1 MYTSGSTTGATFSA
15 SRATELATSTE
26 ADQISARSFLIR
38 GLLAGL
44 IAGIFAF
51 GVAYAVGEP
60 SVNAAIGIEE
70 AGSHDHGTAGEPAA
84 DDHATEDHATEV
96 PRSLQSTVGLLTGT
110 VVAGV
115 TLGGLVGMLSALALG
130 RFGGLGARGSTMTV
144 AAIGFVSVYLVPFLG
159 YPPNPPAVGHAET
172 IGLRTTLYF
181 TLLAISVIAA
191 VTAVLVGRRLA
202 ERWGAWYAGLVVV
215 LGYLVVVAVA
225 IGLMPSYD
233 EVPSD
238 FPAGVL
244 YAFRSASLATQ
255 LTLWGVLGVVLA
267 ELVHRLTRR
276 ALPSGAAETSARSSV

>member
-1 MYTSGSTTGATFSA
+1 MAA
-15 SRATELATSTE
+15 STE
-26 ADQISARSFLIR
+26 ADQISARGFLIR

-60 SVNAAIGIEE
+60 SVDAAISIEE
-70 AGSHDHGTAGEPAA
+70 SGSHDHGTAEEP
-84 DDHATEDHATEV
+84 ATEDHATEV

-115 TLGGLVGMLSALALG
+115 TLGGLVGVLSALALG
-130 RFGGLGARGSTMTV
+130 RFGGLGVRGTTMTV
-144 AAIGFVSVYLVPFLG
+144 AAIGFVSVCLVPFLG

-202 ERWGAWYAGLVVV
+202 QRWGAWYAGLAVVV
-215 LGYLVVVAVA
+215 GYLAVVAVA

-233 EVPSD
+233 EVPGD
-238 FPAGVL
+238 FPASLL
-244 YAFRSASLATQ
+244 YAFRRASLATQ
-255 LTLWGVLGVVLA
+255 LTLWAVLGVVLA
-267 ELVHRLTRR
+267 EFVHRLTHRTPP
-276 ALPSGAAETSARSSV
+276 AVTAASAVRSSA